1 MKYVVII
8 CFLFMGPSAWANE
21 KGLGISIGNPTGL
34 NGKYWLNSDRA
45 VDAGLAWS
53 LGKKQEV
60 SIHSDYLLHKE
71 GAFYFNDIHP
81 LDFYY
86 GVGGRMEFADEI
98 ELGVRV
104 PLGIAHRFEAE
115 SADVFAEVAPIID
128 LIGRTG
134 LELHLIFGGRYYF
147 N

>member
-8 CFLFMGPSAWANE
+8 CFLFMGLSAWANE

-53 LGKKQEV
+53 FGKKQEV